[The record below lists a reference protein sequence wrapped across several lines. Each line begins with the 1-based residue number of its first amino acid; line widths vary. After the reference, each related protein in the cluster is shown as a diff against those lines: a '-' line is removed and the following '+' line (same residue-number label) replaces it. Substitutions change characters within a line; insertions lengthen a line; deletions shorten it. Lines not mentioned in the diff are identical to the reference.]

1 MIRRPPRSTRTDTL
15 FPYTTLFRSAVRCAP
30 FNSLDEP
37 SLLQFRNVTLHLPF
51 TQAETLGEIGLLR
64 KRLAASIPPEIG
76 ELDQNGK
83 LRGAKA
89 QTALSAQQQRR
100 ENAKAEGDDLGSPFF
115 LGCPVAC
122 GPFAPRVGF
131 GLVSQRR
138 SPYPAHVAETAPR
151 QD

>member
-100 ENAKAEGDDLGSPFF
+100 ENAKAEGDDL
-115 LGCPVAC
+115 
-122 GPFAPRVGF
+122 
-131 GLVSQRR
+131 R
-138 SPYPAHVAETAPR
+138 SEEHTSELQSLMRTSSDVFCLKKKTKEHN
-151 QD
+151 